1 MSLVSIVNG
10 KVWRCISLEELDKL
24 TRCPFHSCR
33 TTGCF
38 LLLPNLTIMDLLA
51 QISGCYS
58 RSTGTKLFFRGFRKD
73 PSQTSLPNHIDPFC
87 SLRAKY
93 VSLDGFGLSPK
104 TPLTVAHT
112 NKCSP
117 LLSFLDFTD
126 QWLNFDFVKSS
137 WLGSGTVMLDV
148 EVSAWYHCL
157 LPWKLSSS

>member
-1 MSLVSIVNG
+1 
-10 KVWRCISLEELDKL
+10 
-24 TRCPFHSCR
+24 
-33 TTGCF
+33 
-38 LLLPNLTIMDLLA
+38 MDLLA

-73 PSQTSLPNHIDPFC
+73 RSQTSLPNHIDPFC

-137 WLGSGTVMLDV
+137 WLGSGTLMSIFVFLTACVMVRLGPEDTTRFIPV
-148 EVSAWYHCL
+148 RLEAVKRSTSRCTVTIPHV
-157 LPWKLSSS
+157 

>member
-1 MSLVSIVNG
+1 MARFEDVSP
-10 KVWRCISLEELDKL
+10 WRSWISS
-24 TRCPFHSCR
+24 PIAHSTPVEPPAVSYCSS
-33 TTGCF
+33 
-38 LLLPNLTIMDLLA
+38 NLTIMDLLA

-73 PSQTSLPNHIDPFC
+73 RSQTSLPNHIDPFC

-148 EVSAWYHCL
+148 EVSA
-157 LPWKLSSS
+157 